1 MSFTNLWPAADKSFI
16 DLYWDLNNSW
26 GLDSPYSILNVGW
39 PNDEEIWSLFS
50 LAILTAVV
58 EKPNNTVDTTKL
70 ILMLMLF
77 YSLIATSFLTCG
89 KKQFTNVATNK
100 ITKNV
105 VEIINLLLNPISSI
119 PTKTSEI
126 YQ

>member
-70 ILMLMLF
+70 IF
-77 YSLIATSFLTCG
+77 NA
-89 KKQFTNVATNK
+89 NA
-100 ITKNV
+100 
-105 VEIINLLLNPISSI
+105 LLLIDCHLFLNLW
-119 PTKTSEI
+119 
-126 YQ
+126 